1 MNSGVFPDKWK
12 TAKVKT
18 LYKKGDRYDML
29 NCRPISI
36 ISAFDKLLER
46 YMYNRI
52 IYFHKKTRFLQNL
65 EMVLR
70 KENLFSHLLK

>member
-1 MNSGVFPDKWK
+1 MNSVVFPDKWK
-12 TAKVKT
+12 IAKVKP

-36 ISAFDKLLER
+36 ISAFAKLLKR
-46 YMYNRI
+46 FMYNKI
-52 IYFHKKTRFLQNL
+52 IYFHKKTRLLQKL

-70 KENLFSHLLK
+70 KEKLFNHLLK